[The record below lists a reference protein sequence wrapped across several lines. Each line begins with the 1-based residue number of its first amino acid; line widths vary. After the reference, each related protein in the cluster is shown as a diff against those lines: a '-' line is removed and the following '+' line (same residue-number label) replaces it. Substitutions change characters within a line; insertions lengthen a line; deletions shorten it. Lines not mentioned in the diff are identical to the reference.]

1 MLKLIDRYLIKS
13 FFMPMFYCMLAFI
26 VLYIAYDLS
35 DHMEDFFDKGIPT
48 KQIIKYYIYNVPII
62 VSQAAPFATL
72 LALLYCLGNLSRN
85 NEIIAMRASGIA
97 LMRIVRPYLIIGF
110 IMYIVVLVV
119 SEICVPISKR
129 LVAEIVPV
137 TSSVQDAL
145 GSKSSFNAFTFYNSH
160 SDREWVVGKLDLEL
174 NLLEHVKI
182 TQFTHSKDHRVS
194 KMFEAEK
201 AEYIEDYGWWFYNA
215 TEIQFSPDG
224 EAYPAD
230 KFKKRYV
237 RHFKE
242 TPQSIA
248 SMQYTS
254 PEMMTFS
261 EILYCRKHLN
271 KTSDFY
277 KKLKMETNRRI
288 ATPLACFVFVLLA
301 APFGIFHTRA
311 GMIKGVI
318 TSILLCLVYYLIAA
332 LFISLGEKGADSPQ
346 IGFYFPIIAAWL
358 PNISFIGIGFY
369 LLHRMR

>member
-13 FFMPMFYCMLAFI
+13 FLMPMFYCMLAFI
-26 VLYIAYDLS
+26 VLYVAYDLS

-48 KQIIKYYIYNVPII
+48 MQIVKYYIYNVPII
-62 VSQAAPFATL
+62 VTMAAPFATL

-110 IMYIVVLVV
+110 ILYIFVLTI
-119 SEICVPISKR
+119 SEVCVPVSKK
-129 LVAEIVPV
+129 LAAKIIPV
-137 TSSVQDAL
+137 TTSVQDAL
-145 GSKSSFNAFTFYNSH
+145 GSQSTFNAFTFYDSN
-160 SDREWVVGKLDLEL
+160 SDREWIVGNLCLKS

-182 TQFTHSKDHRVS
+182 TQFTHSIDHRVS
-194 KMFEAEK
+194 KVLEAK
-201 AEYIEDYGWWFYNA
+201 SAEYIEGYGWWFYDA
-215 TEIQFSPDG
+215 TLIQFSPDG

-230 KFKKRYV
+230 KFRKKSIKYFR
-237 RHFKE
+237 E
-242 TPQSIA
+242 TPADIA

-254 PEMMTFS
+254 PEMMTFP
-261 EILYCRKHLN
+261 EILFCRKHLN
-271 KTSDFY
+271 HTSDFY

-332 LFISLGEKGADSPQ
+332 LFISLGEKGVDSPQ
-346 IGFYFPIIAAWL
+346 LSIYFPIVAAWL
-358 PNISFIGIGFY
+358 PNVAFTGVGFY